1 MKCGLDS
8 KADADYKGVNGV
20 SQVLHSLCLNGNSFL
35 EGDYEVCITMSSL
48 WTEPSTTLSE
58 LNLFVYNRIY
68 ISYPWSCT

>member
-20 SQVLHSLCLNGNSFL
+20 SQVLHSLCLNSNSFL

-48 WTEPSTTLSE
+48 WTEPSTTM
-58 LNLFVYNRIY
+58 
-68 ISYPWSCT
+68 